1 MMTFLTWVTVVYAL
15 VLVVVLAVSLLLIV
29 YYLWSIGTTL
39 GKIRAGLLVVRDQT
53 APLAGHVEA
62 INGALSVV
70 AGDLSDARD
79 DLLTVDGALATLE
92 GETGASSTATSQVA

>member
-1 MMTFLTWVTVVYAL
+1 MMTFLTWVTVIYAL
-15 VLVVVLAVSLLLIV
+15 VLVVVLAVSLLLIL

-70 AGDLSDARD
+70 AGDLSGARD
-79 DLLTVDGALATLE
+79 DLLTVDGALAQVM
-92 GETGASSTATSQVA
+92 GEASAPSTPASQVA